1 MENQNIYGQPAPDF
15 GALLE
20 SVKENGRQIQEIVER
35 QEKERQEREKEREK
49 ERQEREKV
57 NQELEKE
64 RLRIEKERLELEK
77 KHEENEALI
86 RAVREVL
93 HA

>member
-49 ERQEREKV
+49 ERQEREKH
-57 NQELEKE
+57 
-64 RLRIEKERLELEK
+64 RLSGVIPADQRLDPVQGMCDIDTRL
-77 KHEENEALI
+77 
-86 RAVREVL
+86 
-93 HA
+93 